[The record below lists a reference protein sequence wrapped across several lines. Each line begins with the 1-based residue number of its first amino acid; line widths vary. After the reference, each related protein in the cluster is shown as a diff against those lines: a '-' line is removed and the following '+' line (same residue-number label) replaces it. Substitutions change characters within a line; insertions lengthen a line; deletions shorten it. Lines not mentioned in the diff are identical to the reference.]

1 MSIPLDRLYH
11 YIENIAKDVYGDV
24 IIYRFWP
31 HGSKKIEDLLPIEDL
46 NWIKDVTS
54 PQVFCN
60 DQEPLHWE
68 LYNNWVS
75 DGSQWTALLLKNLVK
90 PKFNNLRRVIN
101 LYDKAIV
108 LHSEQRSSQCN
119 LYQENNFV
127 LAYYWSHAVIARDWF
142 RFAQHVRQKKSVKKM
157 FLVYNRAWAGT
168 REYRLKFLELL
179 INAQLEKHCET
190 TVAAIEP
197 ELNQHYSQYRFKN
210 PIWQPKISLENYF
223 PGNCV
228 TSHYS
233 ADFDLNDYENTNIE
247 VVLETLF
254 DDNRLHLTEKTL
266 RPIACGQPFIL
277 SATAGSLEYLR
288 RYGFKTF
295 KHIWSEEYDSIQ
307 DPAERLNCVVE
318 LMREVANWDPATCEL
333 KLAQAQEIAEYN
345 KKYFFSQEFFSL
357 IDNELRQNLSNA
369 LIEVENTKTAQ
380 EWLENR
386 QKLSTIDEIEKIIS
400 GSVAWPDFDSC
411 PKYFSSYT
419 KENIAKVVAMA
430 NKLQNQK
437 NSN

>member
-1 MSIPLDRLYH
+1 LYH
-11 YIENIAKDVYGDV
+11 YIEDVAKDVYGDV

-31 HGSKKIEDLLPIEDL
+31 HGSKKIDDLLPIKDL
-46 NWIKDVTS
+46 DWINAVTT

-60 DQEPLHWE
+60 DQEPLHWK
-68 LYNNWVS
+68 LYNTELP
-75 DGSQWTALLLKNLVK
+75 DDSQWTALLLKNLVQ
-90 PKFNNLRRVIN
+90 PKFNNFRKFMN

-108 LHSEQRSSQCN
+108 LHSEQRSSQCKQ
-119 LYQENNFV
+119 YQKNNFV

-179 INAQLEKHCET
+179 INAQLEKHCEIT
-190 TVAAIEP
+190 IAAIEP
-197 ELNQHYSQYRFKN
+197 KFNQHYSQHKFEN
-210 PIWQPKISLENYF
+210 PMWQPKVVLENYF
-223 PGNCV
+223 PPNST

-254 DDNRLHLTEKTL
+254 DDDRLHLTEKTL

-295 KHIWSEEYDSIQ
+295 NSIWSEEYDLIQ
-307 DPAERLNCVVE
+307 DPVLRLNSIVK
-318 LMREVANWDPATCEL
+318 LMSKIANWDATTCQF
-333 KLAQAQEIAEYN
+333 KLAQAQEIVEYN
-345 KKYFFSQEFFSL
+345 KQYFFSQEFLAL
-357 IDNELRQNLSNA
+357 IDNELRKNLSNA
-369 LIEVENTKTAQ
+369 IVEVEKTNTSQNWIKRRQ
-380 EWLENR
+380 E
-386 QKLSTIDEIEKIIS
+386 LSTVDEIRKILT
-400 GSVAWPDFDSC
+400 GSASHPDFDDY
-411 PKYFSSYT
+411 PKFWST
-419 KENIAKVVAMA
+419 LTRKNVATVVKKAK
-430 NKLQNQK
+430 KFQNQK
-437 NSN
+437 NNT